1 MQNFIT
7 PFLSSSRPPPYF
19 HVPRPTS
26 GILRPLRPN
35 SRSFIYAT
43 PALPGWFVR
52 KADAQLLPL
61 GEGAV
66 RVARFCASRAL
77 ARMSIK
83 KLTRQPTVHLT
94 KDDSVRQHVS
104 WCACG
109 KCPRLVFVRSA

>member
-7 PFLSSSRPPPYF
+7 PFLSSSGPPPYF

-26 GILRPLRPN
+26 GILRPVRPN

-66 RVARFCASRAL
+66 RVARFCAWLYFVNWHLEMSGLLRCCGNKPPFCVMRSSRL
-77 ARMSIK
+77 RFGNV
-83 KLTRQPTVHLT
+83 L
-94 KDDSVRQHVS
+94 
-104 WCACG
+104 
-109 KCPRLVFVRSA
+109 